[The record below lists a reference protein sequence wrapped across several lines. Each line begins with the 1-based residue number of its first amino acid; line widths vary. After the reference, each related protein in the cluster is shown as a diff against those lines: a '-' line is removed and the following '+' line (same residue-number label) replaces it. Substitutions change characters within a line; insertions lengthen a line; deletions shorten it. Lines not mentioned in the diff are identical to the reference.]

1 MQGDS
6 RDALRHWLAAD
17 AGLLDPLSEHD
28 LERLHAALVA
38 ARRRQARALA
48 AATDEAMRQMPALV
62 RGSIAKIVGR

>member
-17 AGLLDPLSEHD
+17 AGVLDALSEQD
-28 LERLHAALVA
+28 LARLHSALVA
-38 ARRRQARALA
+38 ARTRQARALDS
-48 AATDEAMRQMPALV
+48 ATEEAMRQMPALL